1 MAWYKRYKMPFG
13 SYNNNYMLYIYM
25 QQDGVVTELQAA
37 SEPFVTKE
45 DNSTDLITPIRKQT
59 GTIRV
64 YDPDGFTLANLMPET
79 SVERMVQLVRGT
91 YSGDTFTDGDICW
104 QGFIKAGAYTQAWEG
119 GYDVV
124 EIPVISMLA
133 ALDYVRMSTSG
144 GLGIARFA
152 KYIVEAY
159 SALGVTP
166 WTQVSVISDLD
177 EATSMF
183 GIVRGLKRNWI
194 TTETVQD
201 NDGQHVEVE
210 GATWGEVLSDVM
222 SLFGMQLR
230 ESGQTLYAVQ
240 YDYVS
245 GFELKRYDYTWN
257 AWTWIAE
264 GVSITGYSGSVPY
277 SSFLSEADF
286 AGTGHRL
293 SFEPGKQKARVVLK
307 LDDKQDPV
315 ITIPDTPDN
324 QQGVVRIPVGDNLY
338 LAVQEHQPRTGGT
351 ETHWF
356 YEVDGTTHQA
366 IAQSDYYTCIQ
377 HSGIYR
383 PYDNPYTDG
392 GSLYT
397 GCFPVRWALQSG
409 QGQSG
414 LLSGLWMVQSF
425 NARTMDP
432 RYPLAMYTI
441 ESAYTEYFDNG
452 FLDIQ
457 ATLYSLWIKGTTEV
471 VLINAKNQ
479 YDTTWIHVLFVS
491 IQIGNYVWDNV
502 NQQWVI
508 PSINQSAKDYAWEL
522 GFDGEKTSTNV
533 TDYTPVREA
542 VGWLI
547 PVENMSGK
555 VTFWIWNYCDVY
567 NGGVNVTSAFNHL
580 LRDLRID
587 YRPTSTLSDSSRS
600 ENVYA
605 QVIGDGQEN
614 EDAEVELKIG
624 TDNNNVSSIQFI
636 REDSS
641 LANRT
646 SLNYNGYGGGVVG
659 QRPESHLLAR
669 LAQHYNQTRRSMTA
683 IVDDNLDIFGTLY
696 TYGGRTFY
704 AVDSNHEWWDD
715 KQEITLIES

>member
-1 MAWYKRYKMPFG
+1 
-13 SYNNNYMLYIYM
+13 MLYIYM
-25 QQDGVVTELQAA
+25 QQDGSITELTGA

-45 DNSTDLITPIRKQT
+45 DNSTEMITPIRKQT

-64 YDPDGFTLANLMPET
+64 FDPDGSTLESLMPET
-79 SVERMVQLVRGT
+79 STERMVQLVSGT
-91 YSGDTFTDGDICW
+91 WSGDTFTDGAVCW
-104 QGFIKAGAYTQAWEG
+104 QGFVKAGAYSQAWEG

-144 GLGIARFA
+144 NLGIARFA
-152 KYIVEAY
+152 KYIVEAF

-183 GIVRGLKRNWI
+183 GIVRGLKRNWV

-201 NDGQHVEVE
+201 NDGQHVEAE

-222 SLFGMQLR
+222 NLFGMQLR

-245 GFELKRYDYTWN
+245 GFTLNRYDYTWN

-264 GVSITGYSGSVPY
+264 GVTPSGYSGSVPY
-277 SSFLSEADF
+277 SSFISAADF

-293 SFEPGKQKARVVLK
+293 NYEPGKQKARVVLK
-307 LDDKQDPV
+307 LDNKQDPV

-366 IAQSDYYTCIQ
+366 IAQSDYYTCV
-377 HSGIYR
+377 HNSGIYR
-383 PYDNPYTDG
+383 PYDNPYVDG

-414 LLSGLWMVQSF
+414 LLSGLWLVQSF
-425 NARTMDP
+425 DANTMDP
-432 RYPLAMYTI
+432 RWIYTMYTI
-441 ESAYTEYFDNG
+441 ESAYTEYFDVG

-457 ATLYSLWIKGTTEV
+457 ATLYSLWITGTTEV
-471 VLINAKNQ
+471 VLINAKEQ
-479 YDTTWIHVLFVS
+479 YDKTWVQGLFIT
-491 IQIGNYVWDNV
+491 IQIGNYVWDNT

-508 PSINQSAKDYAWEL
+508 PGVGEDEKDYAWEL
-522 GFDGEKTSTNV
+522 GFDGEKTTSNV
-533 TDYTPVREA
+533 TDSTPVRNA
-542 VGWLI
+542 SGWLI
-547 PVENMSGK
+547 PVQNMNGK
-555 VTFWIWNYCDVY
+555 VTLWVWNRCNVY

-580 LRDLRID
+580 LRDMRID
-587 YRPTSTLSDSSRS
+587 YRPISTVSDSSRT
-600 ENVYA
+600 ENVYS

-624 TDNNNVSSIQFI
+624 TDNNNVASIQFI

-646 SLNYNGYGGGVVG
+646 SLNYNGYGGGIVG

-669 LAQHYNQTRRSMTA
+669 LAQHYNQTRRFMTA
-683 IVDDNLDIFGTLY
+683 KVDADLDIFGTLY
-696 TYGGRTFY
+696 TYGSRTFY
-704 AVDSNHEWWDD
+704 AVDSNHEWSDD
-715 KQEITLIES
+715 AQELTLIET